1 MAYLFTFVV
10 LVAGFL
16 ATTFIK
22 NAELFFSDKTF
33 LGLQPEFLVNVQSE
47 TIGLLIETIIIATF
61 LPWII
66 ARRQR
71 QIVEKTKHFVAL
83 QIRDS
88 LSALLLDI
96 DGLGRAEHLRRIDS
110 LIRQASL
117 SIDVEGRAASLS
129 LMNALDAYAVNPAAR
144 HTHHRLRSAFAE
156 LLDAYSI
163 GQRTKIIALDRIS
176 LGLRYQKEVASAA

>member
-96 DGLGRAEHLRRIDS
+96 DGLGRAEHLRY
-110 LIRQASL
+110 L
-117 SIDVEGRAASLS
+117 
-129 LMNALDAYAVNPAAR
+129 
-144 HTHHRLRSAFAE
+144 HRRG
-156 LLDAYSI
+156 
-163 GQRTKIIALDRIS
+163 GQ
-176 LGLRYQKEVASAA
+176 